1 MTDTYVGDAPI
12 KDSKGDIFRRWPFAQ
27 RVAQTIAGRLDP
39 GSLVIGIYGAWGEGK
54 TTVLNF
60 IDEELRKHGDI
71 VCFRFNPWRFPEEA
85 ALLTNFFR
93 DLIEALGKSL
103 STKKEKLGALIS
115 KYGTAPAAILGRG
128 EAAKSLGQFLSSV
141 ELEELRDRVEAILKD
156 EGKRV
161 VVLMDDIDRLDKVEI
176 QAVFRLIKL
185 SVDFD
190 YTAYVLAFDDEMVAS
205 ALQERYGAK
214 DSNAGRNFL
223 EKIVQVPLRLPSVS
237 PSALRGFCFQSVDQ
251 ALNQASVQLSED
263 DIRAFVRQFVNGLE
277 IRLKTPRM
285 AKRYGN
291 ILAFALPI
299 MKGEVNTV
307 DFMVVEGIRI
317 FYPEL
322 YAVLKDHREPFT
334 GEKFAGK
341 VASEQQKKVIIDIVE
356 TGLVGLG
363 AEEREAAMGLL
374 MDLFPRLYGVFGNQ
388 VYGGDWD
395 VQWGKEQRIASRS
408 YFSRY
413 FSYAIPE
420 GDFSDMD
427 MDSFIATLPEVS
439 SDKISERLKQLI
451 SPRTAVTVTGKL
463 RSKIGKIASGDSEK
477 LASAIAR
484 NGSLFPVSRSLFSYQ
499 GAFSQAAMLAS
510 DLIENIQET
519 TSRLSFARN
528 LLHEAEPI
536 TFAVEI
542 HRWIRAGRKDQS
554 KAFSAEQ
561 QSDLDSVLAA
571 RIKEIATQDS
581 SFISQFS
588 DDIPILMEIWASW
601 GSPAETDGYIRK
613 IVDADAALAVS
624 FLKCYVP
631 TQWGMESGLPSKGDF
646 ERRHY
651 DSVIQVVSPDVIFD
665 ALRAI
670 YGARLDV
677 QDFPYSDGK
686 LSDERVAQ
694 QFAWLHD
701 YVLQKAKEQG
711 LPEGDANEESRG
723 HQEPAATKKKTG
735 PRLKARKAR
744 TPTKGVERKR

>member
-12 KDSKGDIFRRWPFAQ
+12 RDSNGDLFRRWPFAQ

-60 IDEELRKHGDI
+60 IDEELRKHGKI

-93 DLIEALGKSL
+93 DLVDALGKSL
-103 STKKEKLGALIS
+103 TTKKEKLGDLIS
-115 KYGTAPAAILGRG
+115 KYGTTPAAILGRG
-128 EAAKSLGQFLSSV
+128 EAAKSLGQLLSSV
-141 ELEELRDRVEAILKD
+141 ELEELRNRVEAILKD
-156 EGKRV
+156 EEKRV

-237 PSALRGFCFQSVDQ
+237 PSALRSFCFQSVDQ
-251 ALNQASVQLSED
+251 ALNEAGIQLSED
-263 DIRAFVRQFVNGLE
+263 DIHAFVRQFVNGLE

-307 DFMVVEGIRI
+307 DFMLVEGIRI

-322 YAVLKDHREPFT
+322 YAVLKDHPEPFT

-341 VASEQQKKVIIDIVE
+341 VVSEQQKKVIIDLIE
-356 TGLVGLG
+356 TGLVGLR
-363 AEEREAAMGLL
+363 EEEHEAAIGLL
-374 MDLFPRLYGVFGNQ
+374 MGLFPRLHGVFGNQ
-388 VYGGDWD
+388 MYGGDWD

-420 GDFSDMD
+420 GDFSDID
-427 MDSFIATLPEVS
+427 LESFIANLQGVS
-439 SDKISERLKQLI
+439 SDKISESLKQLI
-451 SPRTAVTVTGKL
+451 SPRTADIVTGKL
-463 RSKIGKIASGDSEK
+463 RSRVRRIASGDSEK
-477 LASAIAR
+477 LAAAIAR
-484 NGSLFPVSRSLFSYQ
+484 NGYLFPVSRSLFSYQ
-499 GAFSQAAMLAS
+499 GAFSQAAMLVS
-510 DLIENIQET
+510 DLVENIPDA
-519 TSRLSFARN
+519 TSRLSFARS
-528 LLHEAEPI
+528 LLYEAEPI

-542 HRWIRAGRKDQS
+542 HRWIRAGGKDQS

-561 QSDLDSVLAA
+561 QAELDIVLAA
-571 RIKEIATQDS
+571 RIKEIATRDG
-581 SFISQFS
+581 SFITQFS
-588 DDIPILMEIWASW
+588 DDIPILLDIWASW
-601 GSPAETDGYIRK
+601 GSPAETDEYIRT
-613 IVDADAALAVS
+613 IIEANTALAVS

-631 TQWGMESGLPSKGDF
+631 TQWGESGLPTKGDF

-651 DSVIQVVSPDVIFD
+651 DSLAQVVKPEFIFD
-665 ALRAI
+665 ALHSI
-670 YGARLDV
+670 YDVRLNV
-677 QDFPYSDGK
+677 QDFPYGDGTF
-686 LSDERVAQ
+686 SDERVAQ
-694 QFAWLHD
+694 QFAWVHN
-701 YVLQKAKEQG
+701 YVQQKAQEHQTPAEEG
-711 LPEGDANEESRG
+711 INQQPE
-723 HQEPAATKKKTG
+723 
-735 PRLKARKAR
+735 
-744 TPTKGVERKR
+744 